1 MMHQTQKT
9 METMYI
15 VTHAIMAICMIV
27 IIGISLTLTSYGAK
41 IPDASELI
49 AKVKTSRLTTDLLYS
64 KIAALLAV
72 FIR

>member
-1 MMHQTQKT
+1 
-9 METMYI
+9 
-15 VTHAIMAICMIV
+15 MAICMIV